1 MKGLLCI
8 GIGALLGSGITYKY
22 WKQRYDEVVDSSKEL
37 ALTAWEMSREIY
49 NAEIEHIKKYST
61 KKNYY
66 D

>member
-1 MKGLLCI
+1 MKILLGI

-37 ALTAWEMSREIY
+37 ALTAWKISREIY

>member
-8 GIGALLGSGITYKY
+8 GIGALLGSCITYKY
-22 WKQRYDEVVDSSKEL
+22 WKKRYDEVVDSSKEL

>member
-1 MKGLLCI
+1 MKILLGI
-8 GIGALLGSGITYKY
+8 GIGALLGSGITYTY

-37 ALTAWEMSREIY
+37 ALTAWEMPREIY